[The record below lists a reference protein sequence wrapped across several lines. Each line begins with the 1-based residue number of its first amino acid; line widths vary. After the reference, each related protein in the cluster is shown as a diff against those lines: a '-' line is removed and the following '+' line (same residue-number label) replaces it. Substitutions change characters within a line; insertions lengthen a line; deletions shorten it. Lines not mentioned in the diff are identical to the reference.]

1 MKRLPPLTA
10 LRVFCVAAK
19 HLSFTQASLE
29 LFVTQAAVSHQI
41 KLLEEHLGLKLFTRR
56 NRNLFLTEE
65 GQAYYH
71 DIKDI
76 FAHVTDATE
85 KLLARGAK
93 GAITIASPPS
103 FASTWLVP
111 RLSLFSQ
118 AYPDIDVRLK
128 AVDFADGYL
137 TDDMD
142 VAIYYGRGRWS
153 GLLADKLHDE
163 FITPVC
169 SPILLENEP
178 RLHSVTELDKHTLL
192 HDESRN
198 GWRNWLRHYGLTHI
212 NVNQGPVFSH
222 SMYVLQAASLG
233 QGVALANTVLAKPEL
248 ESGRLVCPFSQKIAA
263 KEAFYLVADKLHYES
278 EKVTAFREWMLELVK
293 QESAVPKRDNTSSN
307 CIDGASEH
315 V

>member
-1 MKRLPPLTA
+1 MPPLNA

-19 HLSFTQASLE
+19 HPSFTQASLE

-128 AVDFADGYL
+128 AVDFDDGYL

-153 GLLADKLHDE
+153 GLAD
-163 FITPVC
+163 C
-169 SPILLENEP
+169 SMMNSL
-178 RLHSVTELDKHTLL
+178 RLCVANLVRKRATSHTVTELISTLL
-192 HDESRN
+192 YDESRN
-198 GWRNWLRHYGLTHI
+198 GWRIGYDT
-212 NVNQGPVFSH
+212 
-222 SMYVLQAASLG
+222 MA
-233 QGVALANTVLAKPEL
+233 
-248 ESGRLVCPFSQKIAA
+248 
-263 KEAFYLVADKLHYES
+263 
-278 EKVTAFREWMLELVK
+278 
-293 QESAVPKRDNTSSN
+293 
-307 CIDGASEH
+307 
-315 V
+315 

>member
-1 MKRLPPLTA
+1 MKRLPPLNA

-128 AVDFADGYL
+128 AVDFDDGYL

-293 QESAVPKRDNTSSN
+293 QESVVSKRDNTSSN

>member
-1 MKRLPPLTA
+1 MKRLPPLNA

-128 AVDFADGYL
+128 AVDFDDGYL

-178 RLHSVTELDKHTLL
+178 RLH
-192 HDESRN
+192 
-198 GWRNWLRHYGLTHI
+198 
-212 NVNQGPVFSH
+212 Q
-222 SMYVLQAASLG
+222 
-233 QGVALANTVLAKPEL
+233 
-248 ESGRLVCPFSQKIAA
+248 
-263 KEAFYLVADKLHYES
+263 
-278 EKVTAFREWMLELVK
+278 
-293 QESAVPKRDNTSSN
+293 
-307 CIDGASEH
+307 
-315 V
+315 